1 MDEAGAGLRDVARR
15 RRLRAKGLAAQGPG
29 QPPEGGLA
37 MGAVGHVVAAAVVLE
52 DRKGILFVQP
62 LSVEAADQQTLNLRQ
77 GQRWS
82 FF

>member
-1 MDEAGAGLRDVARR
+1 
-15 RRLRAKGLAAQGPG
+15 
-29 QPPEGGLA
+29 
-37 MGAVGHVVAAAVVLE
+37 MGAVGDIVAAAVVLE

-62 LSVEAADQQTLNLRQ
+62 LSVEAADEKTLNLRE